1 MRTHASMWLRAALG
15 MLAAAACAFAFGGC
29 VRTHAHP
36 LPGQLTLAMVTDV
49 GGLGDKSFNDSAY
62 QGLLRSQSALHA
74 YIKVLQ
80 SKSAADYQPN
90 LTVLSEAR
98 FDMIYAIGFLMS
110 DDLGQVAKQFPE
122 QRYAI
127 IDAVVPVPNVVSV
140 TFKEEDGSFLA
151 GALAAM
157 VSKTHHIAF
166 IGGID
171 IPLIRKFEAG
181 YIAGAREIDPA
192 IRVDVKYAG
201 SFDDVPAGKELA
213 NLLFNDGAD
222 IIYTAAGKVGLGAID
237 AARARPPG
245 TYIIGVDNDQDA
257 LAPGKILTSMVKHVD
272 VAVFDIAK
280 SIQEHHPLH
289 GHVVLGLKD
298 GGISLTNFRYTRGA
312 VGRDKIERLKAL
324 EEAIVS
330 GRITVP
336 NTREALATWKPVPI

>member
-1 MRTHASMWLRAALG
+1 MNRGAVVRL
-15 MLAAAACAFAFGGC
+15 LAAAACAFALGGC
-29 VRTHAHP
+29 VRSHP
-36 LPGQLTLAMVTDV
+36 HPRPGQLTLAMVTDV

-62 QGLLRSQSALHA
+62 RGLQRSESGLGA

-110 DDLGQVAKQFPE
+110 DDLGQVAQQFPD

-127 IDAVVPVPNVVSV
+127 IDAVVPKPNVISV

-151 GALAAM
+151 GAIAAM
-157 VSKTHHIAF
+157 VSKTHHVAF
-166 IGGID
+166 IGGMD

-181 YIAGAREIDPA
+181 YIAGVHEIDPA
-192 IRVDVKYAG
+192 ARVDVKYAG
-201 SFDDVPAGKELA
+201 SFDDVPTGKELA

-222 IIYTAAGKVGLGAID
+222 IVYTAAGKVGLGAID
-237 AARARPPG
+237 AARTRPPG
-245 TYIIGVDNDQDA
+245 YYIIGVDNNQDA

-272 VAVFDIAK
+272 VAVYDIAK
-280 SIQEHHPLH
+280 AVQDHHPLH
-289 GHVVLGLKD
+289 GHVVLGLRD
-298 GGISLTNFRYTRGA
+298 GGISLTDFRYTRSA
-312 VGRDKIERLKAL
+312 VSAQDFARLRAL
-324 EEAIVS
+324 EQAIIA

-336 NTREALATWKPVPI
+336 NTRGALATWKPQPV

>member
-1 MRTHASMWLRAALG
+1 MRLRAAVTL
-15 MLAAAACAFAFGGC
+15 LAAAACAFALSGC
-29 VRTHAHP
+29 VRSHP
-36 LPGQLTLAMVTDV
+36 RPQPGQLTLAMVTDV

-62 QGLLRSQSALHA
+62 HGLLYSQSALHA

-110 DDLGQVAKQFPE
+110 DDLGQVAQQFPN
-122 QRYAI
+122 QQYAI
-127 IDAVVPVPNVVSV
+127 IDAVVPDPNVVSL

-151 GALAAM
+151 GAIAAM

-166 IGGID
+166 IGGQD

-181 YIAGAREIDPA
+181 YVAGAHEIDPNTQ
-192 IRVDVKYAG
+192 VDIKYAG

-237 AARARPPG
+237 AARTRPKG
-245 TYIIGVDNDQDA
+245 YYIIGVDNNQDA
-257 LAPGKILTSMVKHVD
+257 LAPGRILTSMVKHVD
-272 VAVFDIAK
+272 VAVYDVAK
-280 SIQEHHPLH
+280 GIRERRPLH

-298 GGISLTNFRYTRGA
+298 GGISLTDFKYTRDA
-312 VGRDKIERLKAL
+312 VTAGDLSTLKTL
-324 EEAIVS
+324 QQDIIS

-336 NTREALATWKPVPI
+336 STREELATWKPLPR

>member
-1 MRTHASMWLRAALG
+1 MTCRVFVRA
-15 MLAAAACAFAFGGC
+15 LAAAVCALAFAGC
-29 VRTHAHP
+29 VRAHP
-36 LPGQLTLAMVTDV
+36 HPKPGQLTLAMVTDV

-62 QGLLRSQSALHA
+62 QGLLRSQSGLGA

-98 FDMIYAIGFLMS
+98 FNMIYAIGFLMS
-110 DDLGQVAKQFPE
+110 DDLGQVAQQFPE

-127 IDAVVPVPNVVSV
+127 IDAIVPSPNVVSV

-151 GALAAM
+151 GAIAAM
-157 VSKTHHIAF
+157 VSKTHHVAF

-181 YIAGAREIDPA
+181 YIAGVHQIDPSA
-192 IRVDVKYAG
+192 RVDVKYAG
-201 SFDDVPAGKELA
+201 SFDDVPTGKELA

-237 AARARPPG
+237 AARSRPAG
-245 TYIIGVDNDQDA
+245 NYIIGVDNNQDA
-257 LAPGKILTSMVKHVD
+257 MAPGRILTSMVKHVD
-272 VAVFDIAK
+272 VAVYDIAK
-280 SIQEHHPLH
+280 GIQDRKPLH
-289 GHVVLGLKD
+289 GHVVLGLQD
-298 GGISLTNFRYTRGA
+298 GGISLTDFRYTRGTVTPQDLQRLHRLQIA
-312 VGRDKIERLKAL
+312 IE
-324 EEAIVS
+324 S

-336 NTREALATWKPVPI
+336 STREALAAWKPATF